1 MTMSGRKRAY
11 ATPVEALAGAAQVPV
26 ASRLAPKRAAIETA
40 AACVFLRD
48 GFAGA
53 SMDAIAREAGVSKAT
68 LYSHFQGKDDLF
80 GAIVRNNCQQM
91 LVDIES
97 SVAAGLGPRDLLLAV
112 GLKFLKKMMSD
123 EVMAVYRILVS
134 EAPRFPALG
143 RAVQNAGPGPSC
155 NGLADYFRDQSA
167 KGALVV
173 ADPEIA
179 ADQFFGAILGGI
191 HFRRLICV
199 DKAASPSEIKS
210 RVAAA
215 VEAFLAAHVPARAP
229 VRAQLRAKRKPA
241 KKPRKRA

>member
-1 MTMSGRKRAY
+1 MAIKGQKRAF
-11 ATPVEALAGAAQVPV
+11 AAPVEALAGAHPGTVLPPM
-26 ASRLAPKRAAIETA
+26 SPKRIAIEKA
-40 AACVFLRD
+40 AASVFLRD

-97 SVAAGLGPRDLLLAV
+97 SVAAGLGPRELLLAV

-155 NGLADYFRDQSA
+155 NGLADYFRDQTA
-167 KGALVV
+167 AGGLAV
-173 ADPEIA
+173 ADADVA
-179 ADQFFGAILGGI
+179 ADQFFGAVLGGI
-191 HFRRLICV
+191 HFRRLIGV
-199 DKAASPSEIKS
+199 DKPASQAEIKS
-210 RVAAA
+210 RVETA
-215 VEAFLAAHVPARAP
+215 VDAFLIAHRAARAP
-229 VRAQLRAKRKPA
+229 KNAALKR
-241 KKPRKRA
+241 RKGA

>member
-1 MTMSGRKRAY
+1 MAIKAKKQ
-11 ATPVEALAGAAQVPV
+11 AFAAPVEALACAYPGTILPPM
-26 ASRLAPKRAAIETA
+26 SPKRAAIEKA
-40 AACVFLRD
+40 AASVFLRD

-53 SMDAIAREAGVSKAT
+53 SMEAIAREAKVSKAT

-97 SVAAGLGPRDLLLAV
+97 SVAAGLGPRELLLAV

-155 NGLADYFRDQSA
+155 NGLADYFRHQTAEGVLSVGD
-167 KGALVV
+167 
-173 ADPEIA
+173 ADVA
-179 ADQFFGAILGGI
+179 ADQFFGALLGGI

-199 DKAASPSEIKS
+199 DKPASAGEIKL
-210 RVAAA
+210 RVATA
-215 VEAFLAAHVPARAP
+215 VDAFLAAHQPKSP
-229 VRAQLRAKRKPA
+229 GAKR
-241 KKPRKRA
+241 RKGA

>member
-1 MTMSGRKRAY
+1 MALKGQKRAF
-11 ATPVEALAGAAQVPV
+11 AAPVETLAGAHPGTVLPPM
-26 ASRLAPKRAAIETA
+26 SPKRAAIEKA
-40 AACVFLRD
+40 AASVFLRD

-97 SVAAGLGPRDLLLAV
+97 SVAAGLGPRELLLAV
-112 GLKFLKKMMSD
+112 GVKFLKKMMSD

-155 NGLADYFRDQSA
+155 HGLADYFRDQTG
-167 KGALVV
+167 KGALAVGDAEV
-173 ADPEIA
+173 A
-179 ADQFFGAILGGI
+179 ADQFFGAVLGGI

-199 DKAASPSEIKS
+199 DKPASQAEIKL
-210 RVAAA
+210 RVETAVDAFLVAHAPQGGVASAAA
-215 VEAFLAAHVPARAP
+215 PLPKAAAIKA
-229 VRAQLRAKRKPA
+229 
-241 KKPRKRA
+241 RKRA

>member
-1 MTMSGRKRAY
+1 MVIKVAKRAL
-11 ATPVEALAGAAQVPV
+11 ATPVEALAAGAETAI
-26 ASRLAPKRAAIETA
+26 SPKRAAIEA
-40 AACVFLRD
+40 AAGRVFLRD

-53 SMDAIAREAGVSKAT
+53 SMDAIAREAKVSKAT

-80 GAIVRNNCQQM
+80 GAIVRGNCRQM

-97 SVAAGLGPRDLLLAV
+97 SIAAGLGPRELLTAV
-112 GLKFLKKMMSD
+112 GLKFLKNMMSD

-155 NGLADYFRDQSA
+155 LGLADYFRDQTA
-167 KGALVV
+167 KGTLYVPDAEV
-173 ADPEIA
+173 A

-191 HFRRLICV
+191 HFRRLIGV
-199 DKAASPSEIKS
+199 DKAATLAEIKA

-215 VEAFLAAHVPARAP
+215 VEVFLAAHAPRAA
-229 VRAQLRAKRKPA
+229 AQ
-241 KKPRKRA
+241 KPRKRA

>member
-1 MTMSGRKRAY
+1 M
-11 ATPVEALAGAAQVPV
+11 PVEALAGGAETVI
-26 ASRLAPKRAAIETA
+26 SPKRAAIEA
-40 AACVFLRD
+40 AAGRVFLRD

-53 SMDAIAREAGVSKAT
+53 SMDAIAREAKVSKAT

-80 GAIVRNNCQQM
+80 GAIVRGNCRQM

-97 SVAAGLGPRDLLLAV
+97 SIAAGLGPRELLTAV
-112 GLKFLKKMMSD
+112 GLKFLRNMMSD

-155 NGLADYFRDQSA
+155 LGLADYFRDQTA
-167 KGALVV
+167 KGALNVP
-173 ADPEIA
+173 DPEVA

-191 HFRRLICV
+191 HFRRLIGV
-199 DKAASPSEIKS
+199 DKAATLAEIKA

-215 VEAFLAAHVPARAP
+215 VAVFLAAHAPRAA
-229 VRAQLRAKRKPA
+229 AQ
-241 KKPRKRA
+241 KPRKRA

>member
-1 MTMSGRKRAY
+1 MSGRKRAF
-11 ATPVEALAGAAQVPV
+11 ATPVEAQACAADLPV
-26 ASRLAPKRAAIETA
+26 APRLAPKRAAIEKA

-97 SVAAGLGPRDLLLAV
+97 SVAAGLGPRELLLAV

-155 NGLADYFRDQSA
+155 NGLADYFRDQTA
-167 KGALVV
+167 KGVLVV

-199 DKAASPSEIKS
+199 DKAATPSEIKL
-210 RVAAA
+210 RVATA
-215 VEAFLAAHVPARAP
+215 VEAFLAAHAP
-229 VRAQLRAKRKPA
+229 VEARGGARRKPA
-241 KKPRKRA
+241 LKPRKQA